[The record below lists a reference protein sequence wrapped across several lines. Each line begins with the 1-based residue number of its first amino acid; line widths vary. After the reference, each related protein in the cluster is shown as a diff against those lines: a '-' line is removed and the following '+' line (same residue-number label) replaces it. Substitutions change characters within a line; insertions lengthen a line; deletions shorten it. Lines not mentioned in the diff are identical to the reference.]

1 MNFPNYTNS
10 TWMRYKNQ
18 PQPAKDYCCS
28 SYGLLIFI
36 CHVSHLSLVTLL
48 YCEIFYGIRKKHML
62 VRFHVEPFLFRPILW
77 YSEVQYQFSAQWTSL
92 RANSP
97 ALLSH
102 AFFCYLFFFYFSYIL
117 DCLSFSPLA
126 APDLPHRLLLNSFS
140 VSVAWRGKDANNMM
154 QPCSSVSL
162 DSGCCSLI
170 AFPIIELRRCTHS
183 SNLRHKRCRLWAEFN
198 KLPFPPQHSRKG
210 CSSWAVD
217 ELYSMEI
224 TSQLI
229 L

>member
-1 MNFPNYTNS
+1 MASEKNICWSDFMWSRFSLGPFCGTQRCNINS
-10 TWMRYKNQ
+10 QRSGLHCVPI
-18 PQPAKDYCCS
+18 PQLS
-28 SYGLLIFI
+28 S
-36 CHVSHLSLVTLL
+36 
-48 YCEIFYGIRKKHML
+48 HMPSS
-62 VRFHVEPFLFRPILW
+62 VI
-77 YSEVQYQFSAQWTSL
+77 YSSWN
-92 RANSP
+92 RR
-97 ALLSH
+97 
-102 AFFCYLFFFYFSYIL
+102 SYIL

-140 VSVAWRGKDANNMM
+140 VSVAWRGKDGNNVM

-162 DSGCCSLI
+162 DSGCCSII
-170 AFPIIELRRCTHS
+170 AFPIIELLRCTHS

-198 KLPFPPQHSRKG
+198 KLPFPPQHTRKG